1 MTIPRGNSKMFR
13 ISFVISNF
21 ETLRLKVRVALGPR
35 IPHIPSCVITLYAQR
50 AQVACSNLP
59 RIQLEMNQCLIRGNY
74 FIRRTGST
82 RKYFTM
88 SGSSIPAAFK
98 GRGAHV
104 RCSLVLC
111 KALQG
116 FLCRYLLVVEDGCTA
131 FLFSFPIGLSLP
143 HSRLPSFAFRKRY
156 KRTITFQFQRQLST
170 VRISRLLTT
179 TLLPLT
185 IYSDDRHSFIIPHT
199 QLTLHLTI
207 LSPQTPLPG
216 ANTLKCLHTFAQS
229 ILTDP
234 PTKSFEHIR
243 TQAIKDVKVMLAPA
257 HCPVCGFT
265 NRDACKVLAG
275 LWYFISREK
284 LLYAQ
289 RYGVFEGRTGRMVA
303 WGTLLT
309 GSMATD
315 VLGDMD
321 VDPAVPLGLAE
332 IS

>member
-1 MTIPRGNSKMFR
+1 
-13 ISFVISNF
+13 
-21 ETLRLKVRVALGPR
+21 
-35 IPHIPSCVITLYAQR
+35 
-50 AQVACSNLP
+50 
-59 RIQLEMNQCLIRGNY
+59 MNQCFEVLIRGNY

-82 RKYFTM
+82 REYFTK

-111 KALQG
+111 KASQG
-116 FLCRYLLVVEDGCTA
+116 FLCRYFPVVEDGGTA
-131 FLFSFPIGLSLP
+131 CLFSFSIGLSLP
-143 HSRLPSFAFRKRY
+143 RSRLPSFAFWKRY
-156 KRTITFQFQRQLST
+156 KRIITFQFQRQLSF
-170 VRISRLLTT
+170 VSISRLLTT
-179 TLLPLT
+179 MHPSLT
-185 IYSDDRHSFIIPHT
+185 IHSDDGHSFLIPHT

-207 LSPQTPLPG
+207 LSPQTPLPET
-216 ANTLKCLHTFAQS
+216 NTLKCLHTFAQG

-234 PTKSFEHIR
+234 PTKPFEHIR
-243 TQAIKDVKVMLAPA
+243 TQAVKDVKVMLAPA

-275 LWYFISREK
+275 LWYFISREQ

-309 GSMATD
+309 GSMAPD
-315 VLGDMD
+315 VLGGMT
-321 VDPAVPLGLAE
+321 VSLGLAE
-332 IS
+332 TR